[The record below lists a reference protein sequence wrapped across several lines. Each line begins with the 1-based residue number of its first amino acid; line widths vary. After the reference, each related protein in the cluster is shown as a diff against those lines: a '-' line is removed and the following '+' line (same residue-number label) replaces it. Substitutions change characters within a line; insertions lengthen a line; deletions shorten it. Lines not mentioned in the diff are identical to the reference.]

1 MKLLEPTRIGSVEI
15 RNRLVMAPMS
25 LNLCRDGF
33 VTDRMIRFFEE
44 RARGGVG
51 LIVIGD
57 GIVESPVGN
66 NVKEST
72 VVDDDRYIPMLRKL
86 TDAVKARGARIALQ
100 LSHSGRRGGRVNRS
114 GYLDVTGGKVPVAP
128 SSIPHPVPGYVV
140 PRELTQEEIGEIVG
154 RFAEAARRT
163 VEAGFDAVGLHCA
176 HMYLCGQFLSPWA
189 NRRTDEYGG
198 DIEKRIR
205 FVREILEAMRA
216 KIGPAIPLIVRMNG
230 QEPEGGNTLEEIRHI
245 ARRFQ
250 DFGADSIS
258 VSVGFGAP
266 VKTSGFIPSVAPMRA
281 PHACIV
287 PLSENIKGG
296 VTIPVAVANK
306 IGNVHLAERILAE
319 GKADLIAMG
328 RPLIADPYLPMKA
341 IEGRLDEIVPCI
353 FCGQGCIQRIL
364 ERDEAITCTVNP
376 AAAMEGNFHFSMAR
390 TRKNVVVLGG
400 GPGGLVVS
408 RVAAERGHHVQ
419 LYEKGSELG
428 GMMRLSSLPPG
439 KQEIGKLA
447 TFLLEGVRKAGVT
460 VFLGREFSLST
471 PGGVEVLVVATGS
484 RPVIPSIPGVDRG
497 HVVTAGDVLLG
508 RASVGDTVAV
518 IGGGQVGAEVAEFLA
533 EEGRS
538 VTILEIAA
546 DVAQGMPGIAR
557 LPLLCHLEETGV
569 RIWTKARVREIRDDV
584 VDVEYKGALRRI
596 RAATVVIATGAESN
610 AGPLDA
616 FRRIIPE
623 VYVIGDSARPRG
635 ILEAIA
641 EGFEVGYKI

>member
-1 MKLLEPTRIGSVEI
+1 MKLFEPNRIGSVEI

-57 GIVESPVGN
+57 GIVEAPIGN

-72 VVDDDRYIPMLRKL
+72 VIDDDKYIPMLRKL
-86 TDAVKARGARIALQ
+86 TDVVKAQGAKIALQ
-100 LSHSGRRGGRVNRS
+100 LSHSGRRGGRVNRN
-114 GYLDVTGGKVPVAP
+114 GYLDVTGGKIPVAP

-140 PRELTQEEIGEIVG
+140 PRELTSEEIEEIVG

-189 NRRTDEYGG
+189 NCRTDEYGG

-205 FVREILEAMRA
+205 FVREVMEAIRA
-216 KIGPAIPLIVRMNG
+216 KIGPTIPLIVRMNG
-230 QEPEGGNTLEEIRHI
+230 QEPEGGNTLEEIRYI

-281 PHACIV
+281 PDACIV

-306 IGNVHLAERILAE
+306 IGNVHLAERILVE

-328 RPLIADPYLPMKA
+328 RPLIADPYLPQKA

-353 FCGQGCIQRIL
+353 FCGQGCIQRVL

-376 AAAMEGNFHFSMAR
+376 TAAMEGKFHLSKAPKGKR
-390 TRKNVVVLGG
+390 VVVLGG
-400 GPGGLVVS
+400 GPGGLVAS

-419 LYEKGSELG
+419 LYEKSSELG
-428 GMMRLSSLPPG
+428 GQLRLSSLPPG
-439 KQEIGKLA
+439 KQEIQRLA
-447 TFLLEGVRKAGVT
+447 SYLLEGVRKAGVT
-460 VFLGREFSLST
+460 VFLGKEFSLAASE
-471 PGGVEVLVVATGS
+471 GVEALVVATGS
-484 RPVIPSIPGVDRG
+484 RPVIPPIPGVDRRQ
-497 HVVTAGDVLLG
+497 VVTAGDVLLG
-508 RASVGDTVAV
+508 RVAVGDPVVV
-518 IGGGQVGAEVAEFLA
+518 IGGGQVGAEVAEFLV
-533 EEGRS
+533 EEGRN

-546 DVAQGMPGIAR
+546 DIAQGMPSIAR

-569 RIWTKARVREIRDDV
+569 RIWTKARVREIRDDA
-584 VDVEYKGALRRI
+584 VDVEYKGAQMQVP
-596 RAATVVIATGAESN
+596 AATVVIATGAEPN
-610 AGPLDA
+610 VGPLDA
-616 FRRIIPE
+616 FREKIPE
-623 VYVIGDSARPRG
+623 IYVIGDSARPRS

-641 EGFEVGYKI
+641 EGFDVGSRL

>member
-1 MKLLEPTRIGSVEI
+1 MKLFEPTRIGSMEI

-72 VVDDDRYIPMLRKL
+72 VVDNDRYIPMLRKL

-114 GYLDVTGGKVPVAP
+114 GYLDVTGGKIPVAP

-140 PRELTQEEIGEIVG
+140 PRELTQEEIEEIVG
-154 RFAEAARRT
+154 RFAAAARRT

-250 DFGADSIS
+250 DFGADAIS

-281 PHACIV
+281 PDACIV
-287 PLSENIKGG
+287 PLSENIKRG

-306 IGNVHLAERILAE
+306 IGNVHLAESILAS
-319 GKADLIAMG
+319 GKADFIAMG
-328 RPLIADPYLPMKA
+328 RPLIADPYLPHKA

-364 ERDEAITCTVNP
+364 ERDEPITCTVNP
-376 AAAMEGNFHFSMAR
+376 AAAMEADFHFSMAR
-390 TRKNVVVLGG
+390 KRKNVVVLGG
-400 GPGGLVVS
+400 GPGGLVAS
-408 RVAAERGHHVQ
+408 RAAAERGHHVE

-428 GMMRLSSLPPG
+428 GMLRLSALPPG
-439 KQEIGKLA
+439 KQEIVKLA
-447 TFLLEGVRKAGVT
+447 SFLLEGVRKAGVT
-460 VFLGREFSLST
+460 VFLDREYSLSA

-508 RASVGDTVAV
+508 RASVGDTVAI

-569 RIWTKARVREIRDDV
+569 RIWTKARVREIRDDDL
-584 VDVEYKGALRRI
+584 DVEYKGALRRI
-596 RAATVVIATGAESN
+596 NAATVVIATGAESN

-641 EGFEVGYKI
+641 EGFEVGNKI

>member
-1 MKLLEPTRIGSVEI
+1 MKLFEPTRIGSVEI

-57 GIVESPVGN
+57 GIVESSVGN

-72 VVDDDRYIPMLRKL
+72 VIDNDRYIPMLRKL

-114 GYLDVTGGKVPVAP
+114 GYLDVTGGKIPVAP

-140 PRELTQEEIGEIVG
+140 PRELTQEEIEEIVG

-281 PHACIV
+281 PYACIV

-306 IGNVHLAERILAE
+306 IGDVHLAERILAE

-364 ERDEAITCTVNP
+364 ERDEPITCTVNP
-376 AAAMEGNFHFSMAR
+376 AAAMEGDYHFSMAR
-390 TRKNVVVLGG
+390 KRKNVVVLGG
-400 GPGGLVVS
+400 GPGGLVAS

-428 GMMRLSSLPPG
+428 GMLRLSALPPG
-439 KQEIGKLA
+439 KQEIVKLSF
-447 TFLLEGVRKAGVT
+447 FLLEGVRKAGVT
-460 VFLGREFSLST
+460 VFLGREFSLSA

-484 RPVIPSIPGVDRG
+484 RPVIPSIPGVDRR

-508 RASVGDTVAV
+508 KVSVGDTVAV

-533 EEGRS
+533 EKGRN
-538 VTILEIAA
+538 VTILEISA

-569 RIWTKARVREIRDDV
+569 RIWTKARVREIRDDGL
-584 VDVEYKGALRRI
+584 DVEYKGALRRI
-596 RAATVVIATGAESN
+596 NAATVVIATGAESN

-616 FRRIIPE
+616 FRRLIPE